1 MHCRHKD
8 FADILNIVIIVHTHL
23 TSKRRGHIVLF
34 SSDLALDARAM
45 FEYYGLRFQIE
56 FEFRSASA
64 QRTTA

>member
-8 FADILNIVIIVHTHL
+8 FADIFNIVVVVHIHL
-23 TSKRRGHIVLF
+23 ASNRRGHIVLF

-56 FEFRSASA
+56 FEFCSASA